1 MIDRKTVEHVA
12 RLARIKLTDEEIDK
26 FSKEFSDIL
35 DAFSSLNEV
44 ETSDIKPSFHPIEI
58 KNVVRED
65 MAESSLSQDEALSN
79 TEQKEDK
86 MFKGPR
92 AV

>member
-12 RLARIKLTDEEIDK
+12 KLARLKLTDEEIDK

-35 DAFSSLNEV
+35 DTFSSLNEV
-44 ETSDIKPSFHPIEI
+44 ETSEVKPSFHPVEI
-58 KNVVRED
+58 KNVVRD
-65 MAESSLSQDEALSN
+65 DVAEECLSQEEALSN